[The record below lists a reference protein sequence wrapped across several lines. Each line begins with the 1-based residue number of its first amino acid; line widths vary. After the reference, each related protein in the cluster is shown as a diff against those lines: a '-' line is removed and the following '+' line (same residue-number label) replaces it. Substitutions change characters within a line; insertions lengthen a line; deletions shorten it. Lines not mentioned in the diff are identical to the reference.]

1 MKKILLLLVSVLC
14 TINVFGQ
21 TDAQLAYSAVNT
33 VTKVGDTLTVK
44 LQDFE
49 GKDANN
55 TAIAPTL
62 YQFDFQYNNKL
73 LNLIS
78 RTWQPTSTSA
88 QKAINSWNGYKFTS
102 DSDKNQNDYD
112 GQYASWLSNDA
123 TYSSNSDWSV
133 ERITY
138 QDVTA
143 LETGAEFIK
152 YEFIIKDK
160 HNTNYTNY
168 ANILNA
174 NWANYKESDGT
185 QVGVTGNSTLTDL
198 GSIQGGDAGNVTLN
212 ILTNIIDDNI
222 GDGTHFTY
230 QIYNKSDIGSGNQP
244 NQGATIVAEGTYDAS
259 GQATVTG
266 LENDVEYF
274 VWNWVDQSKDYM
286 DNVVTVSDLAL
297 VFKEAIGAGSTPN
310 GTSTTFDYYIQ
321 TFLANVYHD
330 EAFDGKIDFSDSYEI
345 LAYLQGVTSD
355 NTTYI
360 TYKGRAVQTG
370 GNESTFGTVDD
381 NGSYFAGID
390 ATFKPTDSNKSFNF
404 VHALMGDVNF
414 SHSWEPDTEGTAIP
428 ASTQANASVAR
439 MSMAAGSKFS
449 RTAEE
454 ANLDLTSELKDGQ
467 VIFTIGSE
475 VQEMIGAQFNIVYDR
490 TRLSL
495 DDVVFD
501 TGNTMTNFSNHIE
514 EEGKINIGSFDQN
527 FEATVKTGTPYK
539 LIFTPT
545 VQLQNT
551 SGLITFKVNEGVKA
565 DGTQIK
571 FIME

>member
-14 TINVFGQ
+14 TLNVFGQ
-21 TDAQLAYSAVNT
+21 TDAKLDYSAVNT
-33 VTKVGDTLTVK
+33 VTKVGDTLIVK
-44 LQDFE
+44 LQYFE

-55 TAIAPTL
+55 TAIEPTL

-73 LNLIS
+73 LNKIS
-78 RTWQPTSTSA
+78 TTWQPSSTSA
-88 QKAINSWNGYKFTS
+88 QKAINSWNGYKFS
-102 DSDKNQNDYD
+102 IDSQKNQTDFD
-112 GQYASWLSNDA
+112 GQYVSWLSGDA
-123 TYSSNSDWSV
+123 SYGSDSDWSV
-133 ERITY
+133 ERVTY
-138 QDVTA
+138 QDTDA
-143 LETGAEFIK
+143 LEDGQEFVK

-160 HNTNYTNY
+160 ANTNYSNY
-168 ANILNA
+168 DDILNA
-174 NWANYKESDGT
+174 NWANYKKSDNT
-185 QVGVTGNSTLTDL
+185 QVGATGQSTLASL
-198 GSIQGGDAGNVTLN
+198 GSIEGGDAGNVTLN

-230 QIYNKSDIGSGNQP
+230 NIYNKSDIGSGNQP
-244 NQGATIVAEGTYDAS
+244 NEGASIVASGTYDAS
-259 GQATVTG
+259 GQAVVTG

-274 VWNWVDQSKDYM
+274 VWNWADGSKDYM

-297 VFKEAIGAGSTPN
+297 VFAEAIGAGSTPN

-321 TFLANVYHD
+321 TFIANIFHD
-330 EAFDGKIDFSDSYEI
+330 EAFDGNIDFQDSYEI
-345 LAYLQGVTSD
+345 LAYLQGVTSN

-360 TYKGRAVQTG
+360 TYKDRAVQTG
-370 GNESTFGTVDD
+370 GNESTFGTIDS

-428 ASTQANASVAR
+428 ASTQTNASAAR
-439 MSMAAGSKFS
+439 MSMAAGFKFS
-449 RTAEE
+449 GTAEE
-454 ANLDLTSELKDGQ
+454 ANLDLTSELKNGL
-467 VIFTIGSE
+467 VEFTIGSE
-475 VQEMIGAQFNIVYDR
+475 VEEMIGAQFNIIYDK
-490 TRLSL
+490 TRLVL
-495 DDVVFD
+495 DNVIFD

-514 EEGKINIGSFDQN
+514 EDGKINIGSFDQN

-539 LIFTPT
+539 LIFVPI

>member
-21 TDAQLAYSAVNT
+21 TDAQLAYSSVNT
-33 VTKVGDTLTVK
+33 VTKVGDTLIVK
-44 LQDFE
+44 LQYYE

-78 RTWQPTSTSA
+78 RTWQPSSTSA
-88 QKAINSWNGYKFTS
+88 QKAINSWNGYKFVIDDTK
-102 DSDKNQNDYD
+102 DQDDFD
-112 GQYASWLSNDA
+112 GQYISWLSNDA
-123 TYSSNSDWSV
+123 TYNTNADWSV
-133 ERITY
+133 ERVTF
-138 QDVTA
+138 QDTDA
-143 LETGAEFIK
+143 LETGAEFVK

-160 HNTNYTNY
+160 FNTNYTNY

-185 QVGVTGNSTLTDL
+185 QVGVDGNSTLTDL
-198 GSIQGGDAGNVTLN
+198 GSIEGGNAGDVTISLESNV
-212 ILTNIIDDNI
+212 ITNNI
-222 GDGTHFTY
+222 GDGTDFVYTVY
-230 QIYNKSDIGSGNQP
+230 TKGNTGVE
-244 NQGATIVAEGTYDAS
+244 NEVAGGTFDAS
-259 GQATVTG
+259 GQATISG
-266 LENDVEYF
+266 LENDVEYDLY
-274 VWNWVDQSKDYM
+274 VSIDSSKEYL

-297 VFKEAIGAGSTPN
+297 VFAEAIGAGSSPN
-310 GTSTTFDYYIQ
+310 GISTTFDYYLQSI
-321 TFLANVYHD
+321 LANVVGETIPNGGD
-330 EAFDGKIDFSDSYEI
+330 INFDDSYEI
-345 LAYLQGVTSD
+345 LAYLQGVTST

-360 TYKGRAVQTG
+360 TKKDDAYNISGIK
-370 GNESTFGTVDD
+370 STYGDVVNDIATV
-381 NGSYFAGID
+381 SP
-390 ATFKPTDSNKSFNF
+390 TFKPTDSNKSFTF
-404 VHALMGDVNF
+404 VHGLAGDVNF
-414 SHSWEPDTEGTAIP
+414 SHGFEPTSNNADIP
-428 ASTQANASVAR
+428 TQAQSVSTNRVA
-439 MSMAAGSKFS
+439 MAVGAKYQD
-449 RTAEE
+449 EQ

-467 VIFTIGSE
+467 VIFTIGSDVE
-475 VQEMIGAQFNIVYDR
+475 EMIGAQFNIVYDR
-490 TRLSL
+490 TRLVL

-514 EEGKINIGSFDQN
+514 GDGKINIGSFDQN

-545 VQLQNT
+545 VELQNT

-565 DGTQIK
+565 DGTSIK

>member
-33 VTKVGDTLTVK
+33 VTKVGDTLVVK
-44 LQDFE
+44 LQYFE

-78 RTWQPTSTSA
+78 RTWQPSSTSA
-88 QKAINSWNGYKFTS
+88 QKAINSWNGYKFTI
-102 DSDKNQNDYD
+102 DDTKTQTDFD
-112 GQYASWLSNDA
+112 GQYLSWLSNDA
-123 TYSSNSDWSV
+123 SYSSNSDWSV

-143 LETGAEFIK
+143 LGNGDEFIK

-198 GSIQGGDAGNVTLN
+198 GSIQGGDAGNVTLSIESN
-212 ILTNIIDDNI
+212 VITNNI
-222 GDGTHFTY
+222 GDGTDFTY
-230 QIYNKSDIGSGNQP
+230 TIYAKGDTQTSITSGQF
-244 NQGATIVAEGTYDAS
+244 DAS
-259 GQATVTG
+259 GDATVTG
-266 LENDVEYF
+266 LENDVEYD
-274 VWNWVDQSKDYM
+274 VYISIDDQKTYLDE
-286 DNVVTVSDLAL
+286 VVTVSDLAL
-297 VFKEAIGAGSTPN
+297 VFAEAIGAGSSPN
-310 GTSTTFDYYIQ
+310 GISTTFDYYLQSI
-321 TFLANVYHD
+321 LANVVGTSIPNGGD
-330 EAFDGKIDFSDSYEI
+330 VNFDDSYEI
-345 LAYLQGVTSD
+345 LAYLQGVTSN

-360 TYKGRAVQTG
+360 TKTGNAYNISGRKSTYGDAV
-370 GNESTFGTVDD
+370 
-381 NGSYFAGID
+381 NGIATYSP
-390 ATFKPTDSNKSFNF
+390 TFKPTDSNKSFTY
-404 VHALMGDVNF
+404 VHGLRGDVNF
-414 SHSWEPDTEGTAIP
+414 SHGFEPTSNDADIPTTAQSV
-428 ASTQANASVAR
+428 STNRVA
-439 MSMAAGSKFS
+439 MAVGAKYQD
-449 RTAEE
+449 EQ

-467 VIFTIGSE
+467 VIFTIGSD

-495 DDVVFD
+495 DDVIFD

-551 SGLITFKVNEGVKA
+551 SGLITFNVNEGVKA

>member
-14 TINVFGQ
+14 TISTYGQ
-21 TDAQLAYSAVNT
+21 TNATIDYSQVNT

-44 LQDFE
+44 FNY
-49 GKDANN
+49 GKAKDANG
-55 TAIAPTL
+55 ADIDATL
-62 YQFDFQYNNKL
+62 YQFDFQYNSKL

-88 QKAINSWNGYKFTS
+88 QKAINSWNGYKFSGDGNTNAE
-102 DSDKNQNDYD
+102 DFD
-112 GQYASWLSNDA
+112 GQYASWLSGDA
-123 TYSSNSDWSV
+123 SYTSNSNFAV
-133 ERITY
+133 NRITY

-143 LETGAEFIK
+143 LGDGDEIIK
-152 YEFIIKDK
+152 IDFIIKDK
-160 HNTNYTNY
+160 
-168 ANILNA
+168 ANSGFTDYSNLLNV
-174 NWANYKESDGT
+174 NWVNFKESDGT
-185 QVGVTGNSTLTDL
+185 QIGVTK
-198 GSIQGGDAGNVTLN
+198 GSSAYNLSLSNIEGGDAGDVSISLETNVITNN
-212 ILTNIIDDNI
+212 IATGEDYSYTVYAK
-222 GDGTHFTY
+222 GDTQTV
-230 QIYNKSDIGSGNQP
+230 I
-244 NQGATIVAEGTYDAS
+244 AS
-259 GQATVTG
+259 GDFDTSGDAVIQG
-266 LENDVEYF
+266 LENDVEYDLY
-274 VWNWVDQSKDYM
+274 VSLSDLPEYLD
-286 DNVVTVSDLAL
+286 DVVTVSDLAL
-297 VFKEAIGAGSTPN
+297 VFAEAIGAGSDPN
-310 GTSTTFDYYIQ
+310 GISTTFDYYLQSI
-321 TFLANVYHD
+321 LANVVGTSIPD
-330 EAFDGKIDFSDSYEI
+330 GGDINFDDSYEI
-345 LAYLQGVTSD
+345 LAYLQGVTST
-355 NTTYI
+355 NTTWI
-360 TYKGRAVQTG
+360 TKAGEVYNISGRK
-370 GNESTFGTVDD
+370 STYGDVVNGIATV
-381 NGSYFAGID
+381 SP
-390 ATFKPTDSNKSFNF
+390 TFKPTDSNKSFTF
-404 VHALMGDVNF
+404 VHGLSGDVNF
-414 SHSWEPDTEGTAIP
+414 SHGFEPTSGNADIP

>member
-21 TDAQLAYSAVNT
+21 TDAQLAYSSVNT
-33 VTKVGDTLTVK
+33 VTKVGDTLIVK
-44 LQDFE
+44 LQYYE

-55 TAIAPTL
+55 TVIEPTL

-78 RTWQPTSTSA
+78 RTWQPSSTSA

-102 DSDKNQNDYD
+102 DSEKNQNDYD

-123 TYSSNSDWSV
+123 SYSSNSDWSV

-160 HNTNYTNY
+160 FNTNYSNY

-174 NWANYKESDGT
+174 NWVNYKESDGT

-212 ILTNIIDDNI
+212 ILTNIIDGNI

-230 QIYNKSDIGSGNQP
+230 KIYNKSDIGEGNQP
-244 NQGATIVAEGTYDAS
+244 NQGATVVAEGTYDAS

-345 LAYLQGVTSD
+345 LAYLQGVTST

-360 TYKGRAVQTG
+360 TKKDLAYQTG
-370 GNESTFGTVDD
+370 GNESTFGTVDN

-414 SHSWEPDTEGTAIP
+414 SHSWEPDTEGTTIP

-439 MSMAAGSKFS
+439 MSMAAGEKYQG
-449 RTAEE
+449 EQ

-467 VIFTIGSE
+467 VIFTIGSD

>member
-44 LQDFE
+44 LQYYE

-212 ILTNIIDDNI
+212 ILTNIIDSNI

-230 QIYNKSDIGSGNQP
+230 KIYNKSDIGSGNQP
-244 NQGATIVAEGTYDAS
+244 NQGATVVAEGTYDAS

-360 TYKGRAVQTG
+360 TKKDLAYQTG
-370 GNESTFGTVDD
+370 GNESTFGTVDN

-414 SHSWEPDTEGTAIP
+414 SHSWEPDTEGTTIP

-439 MSMAAGSKFS
+439 MSMAAGEKYQG
-449 RTAEE
+449 EQ

-467 VIFTIGSE
+467 VIFTIGSD